1 MKLKDRSKASAY
13 GGAGWSPRKKPLR
26 EEIGTIWAH
35 SGVESEWAPLKSV
48 LLHCPG
54 PELENVTEP
63 DKVQMLEGL
72 DHNLVCQQH
81 DALADAF
88 RDAGVSVS
96 FVEPSETPPPN
107 LMFMADLFFMTP
119 EGAILA
125 RPASTVRAGEER
137 FVARRLAELGVPILR
152 SVRGTGTFEGADAAW
167 IDSETVLIGV
177 GLRTNREGASQVS
190 SLLQEMNV
198 EPITVDLPHGSMHLM
213 GNLRFAGRD
222 LSVCRSGRTPYRA
235 MQALRERGYS
245 LVFAPDEE
253 EVAKGMSLN
262 FVTLGPGRILMA
274 AGNPATQSFYED
286 VGIKCNTV
294 EIHELAKAAGG
305 IGCLT
310 GILEREKRD

>member
-1 MKLKDRSKASAY
+1 
-13 GGAGWSPRKKPLR
+13 
-26 EEIGTIWAH
+26 
-35 SGVESEWAPLKSV
+35 V

-63 DKVQMLEGL
+63 DKVQMLENL
-72 DHNLVCQQH
+72 DYSLVCQQH
-81 DALADAF
+81 DALADAY
-88 RDAGVSVS
+88 RDAGVSVL
-96 FVEPSETPPPN
+96 FVEPPNTPPPN

-137 FVARRLAELGVPILR
+137 FVARRLAELGIPILR
-152 SVRGTGTFEGADAAW
+152 IVRGAGTFEGADAAW
-167 IDSETVLIGV
+167 IDSETVLIGM
-177 GLRTNREGASQVS
+177 GLRTNKEGASQVS
-190 SLLQEMNV
+190 SLLREMKV

-213 GNLRFAGRD
+213 GDLRFAGRD
-222 LSVCRSGRTPYRA
+222 LAVCRSGRTPYGA
-235 MQALRERGYS
+235 MQAMRERGYS

-274 AGNPATQSFYED
+274 AGNPTTQSFYED
-286 VGIKCNTV
+286 VGIQCNTV
-294 EIHELAKAAGG
+294 EIHELGKAAGG

-310 GILEREKRD
+310 GILERERRE